1 MISITIN
8 VSKINKEYLYEGKQ
22 GRYLNIVLFP
32 TENDQYGNDYKAVQG
47 LTKEQRAAGL
57 KGPILGN
64 GKNVG
69 AARKPSSGG
78 EDVL

>member
-22 GRYLNIVLFP
+22 GKYLNIVLFP

-69 AARKPSSGG
+69 TARKPTSGG

>member
-1 MISITIN
+1 MISVTIN

-22 GRYLNIVLFP
+22 GKYLNIVLFP
-32 TENDQYGNDYKAVQG
+32 TENDQYGNDWKAVQG

-69 AARKPSSGG
+69 AARKPTSGG

>member
-1 MISITIN
+1 MISVTIN

-22 GRYLNIVLFP
+22 GKYLSIVLFP
-32 TENDQYGNDYKAVQG
+32 TENDQYGNDWKAVQG

-57 KGPILGN
+57 KGNILG
-64 GKNVG
+64 
-69 AARKPSSGG
+69 SGRTMGGGRNTNSG